1 MKKPIHLYILATLS
15 GIASLLRIWGVFFS
29 TFNEEAARAS
39 VAGVSSDDASVEQL
53 VNVMRTA
60 AEFDTNG
67 INKVLAIILLALLI
81 VTIVFLFQKK
91 NETASYSYIGYLFG
105 TLVGSTYA
113 YIGTKG
119 IANLYTD
126 ELFRQA
132 TEATALV
139 LYIFSIVLFA
149 IFFGLTVFFLVR
161 KPKEKP
167 SMEQTATDI

>member
-29 TFNEEAARAS
+29 SFDEEMTRAS
-39 VAGVSSDDASVEQL
+39 FAGLQSNGVDVDQM
-53 VNVMRTA
+53 VNVVRA
-60 AEFDTNG
+60 SAEFDTNG
-67 INKVLAIILLALLI
+67 INKVLAIILLALII

-126 ELFRQA
+126 ELFRKS
-132 TEATALV
+132 TEAGAMGMYV
-139 LYIFSIVLFA
+139 LRIVLFA

>member
-15 GIASLLRIWGVFFS
+15 GIASLLRIGRVFFS

-67 INKVLAIILLALLI
+67 INKVLGIILLALLI